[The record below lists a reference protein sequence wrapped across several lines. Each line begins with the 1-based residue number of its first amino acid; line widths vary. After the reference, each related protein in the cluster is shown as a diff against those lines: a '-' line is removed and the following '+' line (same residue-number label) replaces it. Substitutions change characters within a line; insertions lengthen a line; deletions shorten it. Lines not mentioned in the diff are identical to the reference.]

1 MIERVWRDGG
11 TFQEWGEHFDL
22 DRWLDAMAAE
32 GLDPDWY
39 VTRHRTAEEVL
50 PWDHVTAGLHK
61 DFLWADWQSALAEH
75 GLPDCR
81 WTPCYDCGVCTGY
94 GIEHV
99 VASPVA
105 PAGGSQGTGQDL
117 AVGPAA
123 PSRCGSSRGPAHDGR
138 GGAPVVRGDQGFPV
152 RLRFA
157 KHGKVR
163 FISHRDVARAFERAF
178 RIAELPLA
186 FTQGFSPRPK
196 VSFGLALSVGHESD
210 AEYLDVELA
219 EPVDLGAARGR
230 AVRRAPRGHRRHRH
244 GGARRAGAG
253 PAGGDH
259 RGRRTGSRSARRAA
273 GGAETDGG
281 RRLLARDTVTL
292 TVVRKGRETVE
303 DVRPALRRVE
313 VVSADGRGPAAP
325 RPRARHP
332 AAHIRPGEALAAL
345 RDVSPDV
352 GELVER
358 RVVRTH
364 QWIERDG
371 ARLEPLDADVRSS
384 APPGAATRAL
394 EACA

>member
-1 MIERVWRDGG
+1 
-11 TFQEWGEHFDL
+11 
-22 DRWLDAMAAE
+22 
-32 GLDPDWY
+32 
-39 VTRHRTAEEVL
+39 
-50 PWDHVTAGLHK
+50 
-61 DFLWADWQSALAEH
+61 
-75 GLPDCR
+75 
-81 WTPCYDCGVCTGY
+81 
-94 GIEHV
+94 
-99 VASPVA
+99 
-105 PAGGSQGTGQDL
+105 
-117 AVGPAA
+117 
-123 PSRCGSSRGPAHDGR
+123 
-138 GGAPVVRGDQGFPV
+138 VRGDQGFPA

-219 EPVDLGAARGR
+219 EPVDLARLAGVLSDGLPEGIDVTGTAALAERAPALQEAITTVAYRVEVPDAPTVALGD
-230 AVRRAPRGHRRHRH
+230 AVR
-244 GGARRAGAG
+244 
-253 PAGGDH
+253 
-259 RGRRTGSRSARRAA
+259 
-273 GGAETDGG
+273 E
-281 RRLLARDTVTL
+281 LLARDTVTM

-313 VVSADGRGPAAP
+313 VVRAGTGPCLHLELAT
-325 RPRARHP
+325 RPRN
-332 AAHIRPGEALAAL
+332 IRPGEALIAL
-345 RDVSPDV
+345 RDVSPAV

-364 QWIERDG
+364 QWIEREG

-384 APPGAATRAL
+384 APTGASTRAL